1 MIEGSFP
8 YTRLRRN
15 RQFAW
20 QRELVAEN
28 HLNISDLILPIFLA
42 EGKNTRQKIDT
53 LPDVFRFSIDLAIKQ
68 AKAAKDLG
76 ISAIMLFPLVDQD
89 KKTIDGKEATNPK
102 NLICRAVSAI
112 KKAVPG
118 IGIIC
123 DVALDPYTSHGH
135 DGVVCKKTGSV
146 LNDETIEVLCKQS
159 LVQAKAGC
167 DIIAPSDMMDGRIMM
182 IRDYLDQNGFQ
193 NVAIMSYAIKYA
205 SNFYG
210 PFRSA
215 VGSDKNLAKADK
227 KNYQMDFRNSS
238 EAMREIA
245 LDVEEGADTIII
257 KPGMPYLDIIKMAKD
272 NFNIPIIAYQ
282 VSGEFAMLKYAGL
295 NKALD
300 FNRAYLESLMA
311 FKRAGARSII
321 TYGALEAA
329 KFIKDFF

>member
-1 MIEGSFP
+1 MLEGQFP

-28 HLNISDLILPIFLA
+28 HLKISDLILPIFLT
-42 EGKNTRQKIDT
+42 EGKNTRQKIDN

-68 AKAAKDLG
+68 AKIAKDIG
-76 ISAIMLFPLVDQD
+76 IPAIMLFPLVEQN
-89 KKTIDGKEATNPK
+89 KKTIDGKEAINSK
-102 NLICRAVSAI
+102 NLICRAVTAI
-112 KKAVPG
+112 KKAVPE

-123 DVALDPYTSHGH
+123 DVALDPYTTHGH
-135 DGVVCKKTGSV
+135 DGVFCQKTNSV

-193 NVAIMSYAIKYA
+193 NVGIMSYAIKYA

-227 KNYQMDFRNSS
+227 KDYQMDFRNAR
-238 EAMREIA
+238 EAIREIA
-245 LDVEEGADTIII
+245 LDIEEGADMIII
-257 KPGMPYLDIIKMAKD
+257 KPGMPYLDIIRSAKD

-282 VSGEFAMLKYAGL
+282 VSGEFAMLKYAAL
-295 NKALD
+295 NKAID
-300 FNRAYLESLMA
+300 FNRAYLESLTA
-311 FKRAGARSII
+311 FKRAGATSII
-321 TYGALEAA
+321 SYGALEISDL
-329 KFIKDFF
+329 IKGC

>member
-112 KKAVPG
+112 KKAVPN

-182 IRDYLDQNGFQ
+182 IRDYLDQNAFQ

-205 SNFYG
+205 SSFYG

-300 FNRAYLESLMA
+300 FDRAYLESLMA

-321 TYGALEAA
+321 TYGAIEAA
-329 KFIKDFF
+329 NFIKDYK